1 MNYVSTDHDFK
12 LVIIL
17 KNDLQYDL
25 ELRCSEMEIDDL
37 TDYIEDSSKHNQI
50 IFIKDKNGNNY
61 GFNTNEI
68 MSIRLGKIN
77 HENNRS

>member
-1 MNYVSTDHDFK
+1 MNYVSTGHDFK

-25 ELRCSEMEIDDL
+25 KLRCSEMEIDDL

>member
-25 ELRCSEMEIDDL
+25 KLRCSEMEIDDL

>member
-68 MSIRLGKIN
+68 MSIRLG
-77 HENNRS
+77 ENKS